1 MGAGEDLKILLVK
14 EKTTITE
21 LANMANKISDKK
33 YTVYGL
39 SQKML
44 RNTMQYDELKFLAK
58 ILGYNIKFEKITEE

>member
-1 MGAGEDLKILLVK
+1 MTACEDLKILLVK

-21 LANMANKISDKK
+21 LAQMASAKSGKK

-44 RNTMQYDELKFLAK
+44 RNTMKYEEFVFLAG
-58 ILGYNIKFEKITEE
+58 ILGYELEFKKK